1 MGYKKKSKK
10 NLTYIG
16 KDGYKRF
23 SDSGI
28 KVHRHVAERKIGRKL
43 KPGEQVHHKN
53 RKKEDNRRSNLHVFS
68 SGKKHYNAHKKDKK
82 RTGKW

>member
-1 MGYKKKSKK
+1 MGYKKNSRK

-23 SDSGI
+23 TDSEKI
-28 KVHRHVAERKIGRKL
+28 VHRHVAEMKLGRKL
-43 KPGEQVHHKN
+43 KPGEEVHHRN
-53 RKKEDNRRSNLHVFS
+53 RKKEDNRRSNLWVFPS
-68 SGKKHYNAHKKDKK
+68 RKAHTNTHKRDKK

>member
-1 MGYKKKSKK
+1 MGYKKNSKK
-10 NLTYIG
+10 NLTYVS

-23 SDSGI
+23 SDSGK
-28 KVHRHVAERKIGRKL
+28 KVHTHVAEMKLGRKL

-53 RKKEDNRRSNLHVFS
+53 RNKLDNRRSNLWVFPS
-68 SGKKHYNAHKKDKK
+68 RKAHTNTHKRDKK